1 MTKLTKSQRAELISL
16 LTGASYARLTSW
28 GCGSRTK
35 LAYRM
40 QNGAIVGKDGRVLEG
55 IFDDDLLLAHCRAIA
70 DLLKSLIISIGRNDE
85 EFR

>member
-1 MTKLTKSQRAELISL
+1 MTKLTKSQRGELISL

-40 QNGAIVGKDGRVLEG
+40 QNGAIVGKDSKVLEG
-55 IFDDDLLLAHCRAIA
+55 SFDDDLLLAHCRAVADRLKALLSTIA
-70 DLLKSLIISIGRNDE
+70 SDQKGWA
-85 EFR
+85 